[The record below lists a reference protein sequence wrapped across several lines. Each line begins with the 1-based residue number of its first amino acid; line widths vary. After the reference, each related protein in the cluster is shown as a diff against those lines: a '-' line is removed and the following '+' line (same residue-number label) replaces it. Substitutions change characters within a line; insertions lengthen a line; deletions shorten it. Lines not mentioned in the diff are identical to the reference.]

1 MITNLRIGDQERD
14 AAAES
19 LSGHFA
25 AGRLDQTEFE
35 ERLAAAYAAKTGA
48 ELAPLFADLPGAQ
61 QALQVRER
69 HQDRAR
75 VGRSY
80 GPLPFHPVFALIA
93 LALVVSSV
101 AAIAN
106 GYPPVLLFVA
116 FVIFRTRRRH
126 VRHGWR

>member
-1 MITNLRIGDQERD
+1 MITNLRIGDHERD

-48 ELAPLFADLPGAQ
+48 ELVPLFADLPGAQ

-69 HQDRAR
+69 DQDRVR
-75 VGRSY
+75 RTY
-80 GPLPFHPVFALIA
+80 QPLPFHPVFALIA

-101 AAIAN
+101 AAIAH

-116 FVIFRTRRRH
+116 FVIFRTGRRRA
-126 VRHGWR
+126 RHGWR